1 MKTTSPM
8 TKIFTK
14 IQDSKRM
21 ETLRYYYEVLG
32 VRPGASLQEINQA
45 YINLLN
51 DLQPSRVSDDPR
63 RQQKAQAIAQEINE
77 AYREIKRV
85 YTSRRGEQPSFEGY
99 ATLDFPVERTQQ
111 TAVPVRASTRGAG
124 KKTTAARTSLK
135 RARGLLF
142 LVVAV
147 AAIVIAIKAFS
158 PAPVARQS
166 AAPASPAPPARKSA
180 APAPKPAAGHG
191 NAPAAQV
198 PAARRNDAPPPAP
211 PSARQGATPAP
222 AQKPAAGQGTAPAPA
237 ASQPPPQSAA
247 VTQPKD
253 RAVLHA
259 TAVRQAAERG
269 DSVAQGRL
277 GYLYMNGKGVPQ
289 DYGEA
294 ARWYRKA
301 AEQGHAGGAYWFG
314 YLCETG
320 QGVQQNS
327 GEAARWYRRAAE
339 QGDAEAQKR
348 LALLYLQGRGV
359 ERDPREAEKWYR
371 KAAGQGDPDAQNALE
386 GLTAR

>member
-1 MKTTSPM
+1 M
-8 TKIFTK
+8 TKIFSK

-51 DLQPSRVSDDPR
+51 ELQPSRLSDDTR
-63 RQQKAQAIAQEINE
+63 RQQKAQSIAQEINE
-77 AYREIKRV
+77 AYREIKKV
-85 YTSRRGEQPSFEGY
+85 YSLRRGEQPSVEEY
-99 ATLDFPVERTQQ
+99 ATLDFPVERTAH
-111 TAVPVRASTRGAG
+111 TAVPVRDAKEGTVKKSTAV
-124 KKTTAARTSLK
+124 ARASLK
-135 RARGLLF
+135 GARSLLF

-147 AAIVIAIKAFS
+147 VAIVIAIKAFS
-158 PAPVARQS
+158 PSPVARQG
-166 AAPASPAPPARKSA
+166 AAPASPAPAARKSTTQ
-180 APAPKPAAGHG
+180 PPKPATGHG
-191 NAPAAQV
+191 TASASQL
-198 PAARRNDAPPPAP
+198 PAARRNDAHPPAAP
-211 PSARQGATPAP
+211 AARQSATPAP
-222 AQKPAAGQGTAPAPA
+222 ARKPAAGQGSAPAPA
-237 ASQPPPQSAA
+237 ANKAAPQAAA
-247 VTQPKD
+247 VTQPGD
-253 RAVLHA
+253 RAVSHA

-289 DYGEA
+289 DYGES

-301 AEQGHAGGAYWFG
+301 AEQGHAGGEYWLG

-327 GEAARWYRRAAE
+327 GEAARWYRKAAE

-359 ERDPREAEKWYR
+359 AKDPREAEKWYR
-371 KAAGQGDPDAQNALE
+371 KAAGQGDADAQSALE

>member
-1 MKTTSPM
+1 MKTTSHM

-51 DLQPSRVSDDPR
+51 DLQPSRLSDDPR

-85 YTSRRGEQPSFEGY
+85 YTLRRGEQPSFEDN
-99 ATLDFPVERTQQ
+99 APLDFPVERTSR
-111 TAVPVRASTRGAG
+111 TTVPVSAPKRGAG
-124 KKTTAARTSLK
+124 KKTTAVSRPSLK

-147 AAIVIAIKAFS
+147 STIAIAIKAFRPS
-158 PAPVARQS
+158 PVARQS
-166 AAPASPAPPARKSA
+166 AAPAPPAPAAQKSAAPASKPAARHSAVPAAKTAAGHSTIPAPAAPAERQSAKA
-180 APAPKPAAGHG
+180 APAPKPAA
-191 NAPAAQV
+191 
-198 PAARRNDAPPPAP
+198 
-211 PSARQGATPAP
+211 RQAS
-222 AQKPAAGQGTAPAPA
+222 APAPA
-237 ASQPPPQSAA
+237 ANKPAPKTASVAQPG
-247 VTQPKD
+247 D
-253 RAVLHA
+253 RAVSHA

-301 AEQGHAGGAYWFG
+301 AEQGHSGGAYWFG

-320 QGVQQNS
+320 QGVEQNS
-327 GEAARWYRRAAE
+327 GEAARWYRKAAE

-359 ERDPREAEKWYR
+359 AKDPREAEKWYR
-371 KAAGQGDPDAQNALE
+371 KAAGQGAPDAQNALE
-386 GLTAR
+386 GLTPR

>member
-14 IQDSKRM
+14 IQDGKRM

-51 DLQPSRVSDDPR
+51 ELQPSRSSDDPR

-85 YTSRRGEQPSFEGY
+85 HTLRRGEHPSFDDF
-99 ATLDFPVERTQQ
+99 AALDFPAERTPDA
-111 TAVPVRASTRGAG
+111 AVPVGAPSPRPSLRRAGA
-124 KKTTAARTSLK
+124 
-135 RARGLLF
+135 LLF

-147 AAIVIAIKAFS
+147 SAIVIAIKAFS
-158 PAPVARQS
+158 PSPAAMQS
-166 AAPASPAPPARKSA
+166 APPAPKPAAEHSAKPAPTQKPATMQSA
-180 APAPKPAAGHG
+180 APAPKPAAGHS
-191 NAPAAQV
+191 AK
-198 PAARRNDAPPPAP
+198 PAP
-211 PSARQGATPAP
+211 TQKSATGQGAA
-222 AQKPAAGQGTAPAPA
+222 PAAGQPAPKA
-237 ASQPPPQSAA
+237 AA
-247 VTQPKD
+247 VAQPED
-253 RAVLHA
+253 RAVSHA

-269 DSVAQGRL
+269 DSIAQGRL

-314 YLCETG
+314 HLCETG

-348 LALLYLQGRGV
+348 LALLYLQGKGV
-359 ERDPREAEKWYR
+359 AKDQREAEKWYR
-371 KAAGQGDPDAQNALE
+371 KAAGQGDPEARNALE
-386 GLTAR
+386 GLSAR

>member
-8 TKIFTK
+8 TKIFSK

-51 DLQPSRVSDDPR
+51 ELQPSRLSDDPR

-85 YTSRRGEQPSFEGY
+85 YTLRRGEQPSSGDHVP
-99 ATLDFPVERTQQ
+99 LDFPVERTPR
-111 TAVPVRASTRGAG
+111 TAAPASAPKLGAG
-124 KKTTAARTSLK
+124 EKNTADSPSK

-142 LVVAV
+142 TVVAV
-147 AAIVIAIKAFS
+147 AAIAIAIKAFS
-158 PAPVARQS
+158 PSPVARQS
-166 AAPASPAPPARKSA
+166 AAPAPPAPAVRQSA
-180 APAPKPAAGHG
+180 KPAPAPKPAAAR
-191 NAPAAQV
+191 NAVPAPAP
-198 PAARRNDAPPPAP
+198 PAARQSAKPAP
-211 PSARQGATPAP
+211 ML
-222 AQKPAAGQGTAPAPA
+222 KPAAGQGAASTAAAKHPAPQA
-237 ASQPPPQSAA
+237 AA
-247 VTQPKD
+247 VTPPAD

-259 TAVRQAAERG
+259 TAARQAAERG

-289 DYGEA
+289 NYGEA

-301 AEQGHAGGAYWFG
+301 AEQGHAGGAYWLG

-320 QGVQQNS
+320 QGVQQSS
-327 GEAARWYRRAAE
+327 GEAAKWYRRAAE

-359 ERDPREAEKWYR
+359 AKDPQEAEKWYR
-371 KAAGQGDPDAQNALE
+371 KAAGQGDADAQSALE
-386 GLTAR
+386 GLSAR